1 MAVPTQFAYRTL
13 KGIGIVDAAPVYEP
27 LPGFQRPEG
36 NSRCCVYSPCGRY
49 FAWASNEGVTV
60 IDASVGHVI
69 TTLPTP
75 NVYELGFSPRGS
87 YIITWERSS
96 KDENGDA
103 VKNLKVWRTV
113 ENLAEGVEKQVV
125 GRFVQKSQTGW
136 NLQYTFDERYCAR
149 VVTNE
154 VQFYESGDLGT
165 VWNKLRAEGVADFAI
180 SPGNN
185 HSVAVFI
192 PERKVRAPIST
203 LEIANV
209 SLGPTRGGQGF
220 QRPSIYYT
228 GFAKDFLQGRQGSI
242 EMERS
247 GYNLDCFSTD

>member
-1 MAVPTQFAYRTL
+1 M
-13 KGIGIVDAAPVYEP
+13 
-27 LPGFQRPEG
+27 
-36 NSRCCVYSPCGRY
+36 YSPCGRY
-49 FAWASNEGVTV
+49 FAWASNEGVSI

-87 YIITWERSS
+87 YIITWERPS
-96 KDENGDA
+96 KDEAGDA

-113 ENLAEGVEKQVV
+113 EDVPDGTDKQVV

-192 PERKVRAPIST
+192 PERKVGFVSNCKKILLIATSGST
-203 LEIANV
+203 SCCQDL
-209 SLGPTRGGQGF
+209 
-220 QRPSIYYT
+220 QRSSIYEPH
-228 GFAKDFLQGRQGSI
+228 FSKDFLQGRQGSI
-242 EMERS
+242 EVES
-247 GYNLDCFSTD
+247 AWHNFDCAGTNRG

>member
-1 MAVPTQFAYRTL
+1 MW
-13 KGIGIVDAAPVYEP
+13 P
-27 LPGFQRPEG
+27 LL
-36 NSRCCVYSPCGRY
+36 
-49 FAWASNEGVTV
+49 AWASTEGVSV

-87 YIITWERSS
+87 YIITWERPS
-96 KDENGDA
+96 KDEKGDA
-103 VKNLKVWRTV
+103 VKNLKVWHTV
-113 ENLAEGVEKQVV
+113 EDVPAGGEKQVV
-125 GRFVQKSQTGW
+125 GRFVQKNQTGW

-192 PERKVRAPIST
+192 PERKVNTKFDLLGENANNISRANHQLSRCST
-203 LEIANV
+203 SPNSPPLSRKRLSSRV
-209 SLGPTRGGQGF
+209 TRF
-220 QRPSIYYT
+220 
-228 GFAKDFLQGRQGSI
+228 
-242 EMERS
+242 
-247 GYNLDCFSTD
+247 N

>member
-1 MAVPTQFAYRTL
+1 M
-13 KGIGIVDAAPVYEP
+13 DAAPVYEP
-27 LPGFQRPEG
+27 LTGFLRPQG
-36 NSRCCVYSPCGRY
+36 NSRCCTYSPCGRY
-49 FAWASNEGVTV
+49 FAWASNEGVTI

-69 TTLPTP
+69 GTLPTP

-87 YIITWERSS
+87 YIITWERPS
-96 KDENGDA
+96 KDEAGDA

-113 ENLAEGVEKQVV
+113 EEVPQEAEKQVV

-154 VQFYESGDLGT
+154 VQFYESGELGT

-185 HSVAVFI
+185 YSVAVFI
-192 PERKVRAPIST
+192 PERKVVTSD
-203 LEIANV
+203 
-209 SLGPTRGGQGF
+209 SF
-220 QRPSIYYT
+220 Y
-228 GFAKDFLQGRQGSI
+228 DF
-242 EMERS
+242 
-247 GYNLDCFSTD
+247 C

>member
-1 MAVPTQFAYRTL
+1 MAAPVQFAYRTL

-36 NSRCCVYSPCGRY
+36 NSRCCTYSPCGRY

-60 IDASVGHVI
+60 VDASVGHVI
-69 TTLPTP
+69 ATLPTP
-75 NVYELGFSPRGS
+75 NVYELGFSPQGS
-87 YIITWERSS
+87 YIITWERPS
-96 KDENGDA
+96 KDEAGDA
-103 VKNLKVWRTV
+103 VKNLKVWRTIEEV
-113 ENLAEGVEKQVV
+113 QAGAEKQVV

-136 NLQYTFDERYCAR
+136 NLQYTSDERYCAR

-185 HSVAVFI
+185 NSVAVFI
-192 PERKVRAPIST
+192 PERKVCH
-203 LEIANV
+203 LL
-209 SLGPTRGGQGF
+209 SLV
-220 QRPSIYYT
+220 
-228 GFAKDFLQGRQGSI
+228 
-242 EMERS
+242 
-247 GYNLDCFSTD
+247 